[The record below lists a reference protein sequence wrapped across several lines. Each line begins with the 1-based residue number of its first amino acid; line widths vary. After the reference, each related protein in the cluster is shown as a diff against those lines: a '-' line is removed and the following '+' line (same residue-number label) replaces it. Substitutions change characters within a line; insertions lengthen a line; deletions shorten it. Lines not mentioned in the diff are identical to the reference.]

1 MNKTNITQDSI
12 SISVEMINFNNQL
25 KLLKDQFIDSNIL
38 FYQGSQFTVNH
49 YLLQLCQNYIDRKR
63 DKDVVLLD
71 DFQNP
76 VLVTDLI
83 TFNDAAWNLYQT
95 NLNQYH
101 TEYQHLLAN
110 KGKV

>member
-1 MNKTNITQDSI
+1 
-12 SISVEMINFNNQL
+12 
-25 KLLKDQFIDSNIL
+25 
-38 FYQGSQFTVNH
+38 VNH
-49 YLLQLCQNYIDRKR
+49 YLLQLCQNYIERKR

-83 TFNDAAWNLYQT
+83 SFHDAAWNLYQT
-95 NLNQYH
+95 NLNQYY
-101 TEYQHLLAN
+101 TEYQHLLSN